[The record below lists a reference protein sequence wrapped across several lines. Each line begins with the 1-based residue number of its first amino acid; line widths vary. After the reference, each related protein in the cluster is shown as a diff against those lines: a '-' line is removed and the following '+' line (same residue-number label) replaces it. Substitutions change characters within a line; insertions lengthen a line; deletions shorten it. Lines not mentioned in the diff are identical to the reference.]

1 MSKLETN
8 TIDTVSGTSTLQVGS
23 TNTSTITLGVSGDTI
38 NVPSGVTINNNGTQT
53 GFGGSN
59 TPYMYARNSGDQSI
73 SATTWT
79 KVVLNTE
86 SVDSNSAFASNTF
99 TVPSGEAGKYLITA
113 FVRYEALNGASEY
126 GYLSITNSDR
136 STTYA
141 AVASSGSTGY
151 GFHPQACSA
160 IVNLSAGNTI
170 SLHVYATEAA
180 SLSQENNGLTIC
192 KMID

>member
-1 MSKLETN
+1 MADGTLKVGQITTS
-8 TIDTVSGTSTLQVGS
+8 SGSG
-23 TNTSTITLGVSGDTI
+23 TITLGQSGETI
-38 NVPSGVTINNNGTQT
+38 TIPSGATVNMSSATQT
-53 GFGGSN
+53 GVGGAN

-86 SVDSNSAFASNTF
+86 VVDSNSAFASNTF
-99 TVPSGEAGKYLITA
+99 TVPSNQAGKYLITA
-113 FVRYEALNGASEY
+113 FVRYEALNGASDY

-141 AVASSGSTGY
+141 ALASSGSTGY
-151 GFHPQACSA
+151 GFHPLACSA